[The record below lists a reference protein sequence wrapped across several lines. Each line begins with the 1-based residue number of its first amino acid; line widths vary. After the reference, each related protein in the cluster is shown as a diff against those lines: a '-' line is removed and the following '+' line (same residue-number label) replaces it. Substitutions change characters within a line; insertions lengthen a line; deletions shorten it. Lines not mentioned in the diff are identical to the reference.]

1 MSAVI
6 VNGTASGSRDKRTSG
21 VPPGRQTDQTHNS
34 QRTSKPSPR
43 LQFRNEGCKYAN
55 MAPAGIA
62 PWQRW
67 DFDLETTEH
76 FLRRMTP
83 IGACLSGVDDDV
95 RNDRRNCC
103 SALRTVIAGT
113 QPVHPKGPSTGV
125 TRLDRFPR
133 NPDARGHTADAP
145 PHSLTGLS
153 PASANDALTAG
164 LVRWVQ
170 PPHSAPSRAG
180 GLVASRSVASQTMVD
195 RTYG

>member
-1 MSAVI
+1 
-6 VNGTASGSRDKRTSG
+6 
-21 VPPGRQTDQTHNS
+21 
-34 QRTSKPSPR
+34 
-43 LQFRNEGCKYAN
+43 

-164 LVRWVQ
+164 LVRVGT
-170 PPHSAPSRAG
+170 AAALG
-180 GLVASRSVASQTMVD
+180 TIRSWRPCRLSIGRIANHGRSHVWLSEA
-195 RTYG
+195 